1 MAREASMARP
11 KINFKDENVVTY
23 GENEDALVTFTAGE
37 KVLNFGN
44 LTTNG
49 DLANGI
55 FAQANDVWISN
66 FGDIETFGREAA
78 GILALG
84 DDARLENYG
93 SIVTHGD
100 PIVFTSD
107 GMFAIGDRFY
117 MVNHGSIRVDGFA
130 ASAMDALGDDGVIIN
145 YGDVDVF
152 SDGSWSLATFGNRS
166 NLVNFGHITASG
178 FNDAG
183 MVVAGE
189 VPVAAGEGSAAL
201 NRGEVEITGEHCV
214 GIGTTFDRDCTLTN
228 AGTVDITGDHDFG
241 MLARGDEHDIINSGL
256 IETHGTYAIGI
267 SATGGRLGFFPNGFD
282 ENIVNTGHIITEGN
296 HAIGVAL
303 GLYFTGFGTA
313 TDGQII
319 NSGVIET
326 VGDGA
331 AGVLMNGNGHHL
343 TNSGLISTDGG
354 AFDGDPIGLLRA
366 AGVVISGDDALI
378 ENTQAGVI
386 RSADADSAAIELN
399 VIIGGV
405 EHGEPIVPIVDRSS
419 EVENYGRIEGAA
431 IAILGGDG
439 QETVINHGTIVGDVV
454 LGDGADT
461 FVFGKGGTLAG
472 NLFLGGGNDFV
483 RIENG
488 SGTSQ
493 IADFGA
499 GDVIDVSTFFSSFG
513 DLEAHSQQSGNDVV
527 ITLDHNDHLVP
538 RGCAAQRPECR

>member
-55 FAQANDVWISN
+55 FAHANDVWISN

-117 MVNHGSIRVDGFA
+117 MVNHGSIRVEGFA

-145 YGDVDVF
+145 YGEVDVF
-152 SDGSWSLATFGNRS
+152 SDGSWSLATYGNRS
-166 NLVNFGHITASG
+166 TLVNFGHITASG

-189 VPVAAGEGSAAL
+189 FPVAAGEGSAAL

-303 GLYFTGFGTA
+303 GVYFTGFGTA

-439 QETVINHGTIVGDVV
+439 QETVINHGSIVGDVD
-454 LGDGADT
+454 LGGGADT

-472 NLFLGGGNDFV
+472 NLSLG
-483 RIENG
+483 
-488 SGTSQ
+488 
-493 IADFGA
+493 
-499 GDVIDVSTFFSSFG
+499 
-513 DLEAHSQQSGNDVV
+513 
-527 ITLDHNDHLVP
+527 
-538 RGCAAQRPECR
+538 